1 MGTREAMKCMGMVF
15 LFLGG
20 GNLFDKFG
28 GPTQRIHR
36 TYVVCILSLSCTRV
50 HKGLRMVQRQ
60 KMGMGGGV
68 GVGVGV
74 GLGVD
79 GSVSG
84 CRWMGGWVGGSV

>member
-1 MGTREAMKCMGMVF
+1 MGMVF
-15 LFLGG
+15 FLGG
-20 GNLFDKFG
+20 GSFFDKFG

-60 KMGMGGGV
+60 KMCLGG

-84 CRWMGGWVGGSV
+84 CRWVGGWVGVRVWVCV